1 MPDVYL
7 QPSDLSP
14 AQAQQVLDFL
24 NRATSA
30 EQLNRDIEF
39 PGEPDIGVRLGQRLL
54 DARAA
59 LGGAFTA
66 LQQVRSVRLIG
77 PERFTEICVAALGLD
92 PARWVD
98 LFFGASPLGVPTETG
113 LAVTLDVRPQPA
125 WLGQRLALTVRVA
138 DLGGTPRAGVAV
150 TVHTGAGKLLWMY
163 GYQRIEGAAVTVLT
177 GADGSAELELSRDPS
192 EPLSDVQQAAL
203 EAALAPLDARANDP
217 LKLEGQFHT
226 LAALYLN
233 ERSYNLR
240 RAVDIHVRD
249 QRDAT
254 LGALNSGTWRLAWP
268 VDSVLLQADVLAGSG
283 GGSAVAR
290 AVTTVL
296 WKNWV
301 GAWIEFFGDVL
312 AQRGNLDAQFGAGA
326 AGAKGAEVVGDLL
339 ARAQRFVAGQSGRTA
354 LWLGQRKVESAA
366 RRLVSGDLGPLNAD
380 ARAALLTQLEPAAQN
395 VGRTAL
401 GSFTL
406 VSSATRALDTKIASV
421 GSVSQQAVAHV
432 DAQAAHVDQVAQ
444 QVSVQSAQVNSNVTA
459 FNTSYAQFN
468 VDYAKFTNVVLTLPP
483 GVIANPVVGPGAGGL
498 VAVAPKAAAPAQK
511 KARKTTA
518 PQKAKA
524 PRRKRGPA

>member
-7 QPSDLSP
+7 QPSDLTP

-30 EQLNRDIEF
+30 QQLNRDIEF
-39 PGEPDIGVRLGQRLL
+39 PGEPDIGIRLGQRLL

-59 LGGAFTA
+59 LGGAYTA

-98 LFFGASPLGVPTETG
+98 LFFGASPLGAPTETG

-138 DLGGTPRAGVAV
+138 DQGGTPRAGVAV

-226 LAALYLN
+226 MAALYLN

-240 RAVDIHVRD
+240 RAIDIHVRD
-249 QRDAT
+249 QREST
-254 LGALNSGTWRLAWP
+254 IGAINSGTWRLNWP
-268 VDSVLLQADVLAGSG
+268 VDSVLLQADVLAAGG

-290 AVTTVL
+290 AVATVL

-301 GAWIEFFGDVL
+301 GAWIEFFGDLL
-312 AQRGNLDAQFGAGA
+312 AKGADLDSQFGRTV
-326 AGAKGAEVVGDLL
+326 AGAKGGEVVGDLL
-339 ARAQRFVAGQSGRTA
+339 AKAQQFVAGQSGRTA
-354 LWLGQRKVESAA
+354 LWLGQQKVQAA
-366 RRLVSGDLGPLNAD
+366 VGKVLNGDLSQIGED
-380 ARAALLTQLEPAAQN
+380 ARAAVLTQLEPAARD

-406 VSSATRALDTKIASV
+406 VSSASQALDGRITKI
-421 GSVSQQAVAHV
+421 GTVSQQAVAHV
-432 DAQAAHVDQVAQ
+432 DAQTAHVDQVALQ
-444 QVSVQSAQVNSNVTA
+444 VNQQSSQVSTSVAT
-459 FNTSYAQFN
+459 FNTNYAQFN
-468 VDYAKFTNVVLTLPP
+468 VDYARFNNVVLTLPP
-483 GVIANPVVGPGAGGL
+483 GVIGIQGANLAVGGR
-498 VAVAPKAAAPAQK
+498 AVKPAPAKKAAQKPTKKAAAKRQ
-511 KARKTTA
+511 
-518 PQKAKA
+518 
-524 PRRKRGPA
+524 RGPA